1 MSLGFC
7 DTWQMEQ
14 MPTNDPVF
22 KQLLA
27 MQQESP
33 ACSVLIHKEEL
44 VKDSEFWFNRF
55 HYFFCEPT

>member
-7 DTWQMEQ
+7 DTWQMER
-14 MPTNDPVF
+14 MPTNDPAF

-33 ACSVLIHKEEL
+33 GGDVLSHREEL
-44 VKDSEFWFNRF
+44 FKDS
-55 HYFFCEPT
+55 